1 MSALEV
7 RAMMPADLE
16 AVAALARRADPFGWT
31 MRNFQ
36 DAMACGYTMTVLEA
50 EGRIVGYFV
59 VMIVVDEAELLEI
72 AVDSDVQGRGYGKTL
87 LKAAAAAARAQ
98 ACRCMHLEVR
108 ASNAR
113 ARKMYVSAGFCE
125 TGLRKNYYPTEN
137 GREHA
142 LLMRLDF

>member
-36 DAMACGYTMTVLEA
+36 DAMASGYTMTVLEA

-59 VMIVVDEAELLEI
+59 VMIV
-72 AVDSDVQGRGYGKTL
+72 
-87 LKAAAAAARAQ
+87 AAACILKCALRMRGRVKCTLRPGFAKPVFAKTTIRRKTAAN
-98 ACRCMHLEVR
+98 ML
-108 ASNAR
+108 
-113 ARKMYVSAGFCE
+113 F
-125 TGLRKNYYPTEN
+125 
-137 GREHA
+137 
-142 LLMRLDF
+142 